1 MSYTLVELTS
11 MCEKIAND
19 NGAELICPVKINGRL
34 TKTHGRVIYK
44 NINDNV
50 VPSVIEFSK
59 KLIETA
65 SEESI
70 QEVVKHEMC
79 HYLVTIKTKE
89 THGHDRTFK
98 LMCEKI
104 GATFNSA
111 TANVKYIIPTSEAY
125 KYTVT
130 CSSCGHTGYY
140 SRAGKVVKHPENYL
154 CKCGG
159 SLVVTQNW

>member
-1 MSYTLVELTS
+1 MSYTVEELTS
-11 MCEKIAND
+11 ICEKIAND

-44 NINDNV
+44 NIDDNV
-50 VPSVIEFSK
+50 VPSAIEFSK
-59 KLIETA
+59 RLIETA

-79 HYLVTIKTKE
+79 HYLVTLETKE
-89 THGHDRTFK
+89 THGHDRAFK
-98 LMCEKI
+98 LMCERI

-130 CSSCGHTGYY
+130 CSSCGHKGYY
-140 SRAGKVVKHPENYL
+140 SRAGKVVKYPENYL

-159 SLVVTQNW
+159 SLTVTQNW